1 MSGEEG
7 SRAQEEEVMSLKA
20 DLREKTKD
28 RNQMKV
34 NLDNALTAFRRRKEG
49 NVYIDKREHIFTEW
63 ALYIKKEK
71 AAVNVI
77 GSIARLTLRREVFQR
92 IRLAARENFLDNM
105 AEKIAHKFFDGFK
118 SGLLKKAWLRWREN
132 AKKHVLTDLMT
143 AEM

>member
-1 MSGEEG
+1 
-7 SRAQEEEVMSLKA
+7 
-20 DLREKTKD
+20 
-28 RNQMKV
+28 MKV
-34 NLDNALTAFRRRKEG
+34 NLDNAMTAFRRRKEG

-63 ALYIKKEK
+63 ALFIKKEK

-77 GSIARLTLRREVFQR
+77 GSIARVTLRREVFQR
-92 IRLAARENFLDNM
+92 IRLAAREKFLDNM

>member
-1 MSGEEG
+1 
-7 SRAQEEEVMSLKA
+7 
-20 DLREKTKD
+20 
-28 RNQMKV
+28 MKV
-34 NLDNALTAFRRRKEG
+34 NLDNAMTAFRRRKEG

-77 GSIARLTLRREVFQR
+77 GSIARVTLRREVFQR
-92 IRLAARENFLDNM
+92 IRLAAREKFLDNM

-118 SGLLKKAWLRWREN
+118 SSLLKKSWLRWREN